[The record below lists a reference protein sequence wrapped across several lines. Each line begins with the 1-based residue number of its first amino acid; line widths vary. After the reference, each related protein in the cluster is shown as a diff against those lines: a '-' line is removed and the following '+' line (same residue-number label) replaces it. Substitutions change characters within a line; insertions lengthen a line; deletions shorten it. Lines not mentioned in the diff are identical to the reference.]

1 MVILESLSGHP
12 VEAAEWTQVVGEKIL
27 AGLSQTCQLDTSEYH
42 CSASIGAMLFKGGS
56 QLIAELMKQA
66 DIAMYQAKK
75 AGRNTV
81 RFFNPKMQDNI
92 TARAALEIDLC
103 KAIEKQQFQL
113 HYPIQM
119 DSSFRPLGAEALIRW
134 IHPERGMVSPMEFI
148 PLAEETGLILPIGKW
163 VIEMACAQ
171 LNAWQQDLQTRNLVL
186 AVNVS
191 AKQFRQPDFVS
202 QVQNVMQR
210 YSVNPGLLKLELT
223 EGMLLEDIEET
234 IAIMNTL
241 NRIGVK
247 FSLDDFG
254 TGYSSLQYLKRLP
267 LAQLKIDKS
276 FVRDIATNSNDRAIV
291 RTIIAMAKNLKL
303 EVIAEG
309 VETEEERQIL
319 LNQGC
324 ASFQGYLFGRPMP
337 ITQFEALLNQA
348 IDVDVGDAHQWDVV
362 NLSSMAS

>member
-134 IHPERGMVSPMEFI
+134 IHPGRGM
-148 PLAEETGLILPIGKW
+148 
-163 VIEMACAQ
+163 
-171 LNAWQQDLQTRNLVL
+171 VL

-191 AKQFRQPDFVS
+191 AKQFRQPDFVFP
-202 QVQNVMQR
+202 VQNVMQR

-234 IAIMNTL
+234 IATMNT
-241 NRIGVK
+241 I
-247 FSLDDFG
+247 
-254 TGYSSLQYLKRLP
+254 
-267 LAQLKIDKS
+267 
-276 FVRDIATNSNDRAIV
+276 
-291 RTIIAMAKNLKL
+291 
-303 EVIAEG
+303 E
-309 VETEEERQIL
+309 
-319 LNQGC
+319 
-324 ASFQGYLFGRPMP
+324 
-337 ITQFEALLNQA
+337 
-348 IDVDVGDAHQWDVV
+348 
-362 NLSSMAS
+362 